1 MTTPPRPTS
10 RGGEGI
16 STSSVPP
23 TSDSR
28 KGSPFPA
35 TTRGRS
41 ISDATSNSNTPLY
54 SDGAKGGGGARGD
67 LRSKLV
73 RERSRSSAAFA
84 SSSLQQQQHLRTTP
98 QKSSRTLRPPP
109 SLTSVEDDM
118 DSDDDSDDEEQEE
131 EEQYP
136 ALFTNFCYRGMEVIF
151 TAIPGDKDQ
160 GCHLL
165 GIHARTRVPFQK
177 CHFVTTTN
185 NNNNNNTKSKV
196 NIVELTSHPLTGWIF
211 AADSIGN

>member
-23 TSDSR
+23 TTSDSR
-28 KGSPFPA
+28 KGITGSPFPST

-41 ISDATSNSNTPLY
+41 ISDASHNSNTPLY

-84 SSSLQQQQHLRTTP
+84 SSSLQQQHHRSTP

-118 DSDDDSDDEEQEE
+118 DSDDDSDDEQEEE

-160 GCHLL
+160 DCHLL

-177 CHFVTTTN
+177 CHFATTN
-185 NNNNNNTKSKV
+185 NNNKSKV
-196 NIVELTSHPLTGWIF
+196 TIVELTSHPLTGWIF